1 MSIISRLITNNGSR
15 RSFKLSPLEM
25 LILGLIAVVVF
36 YLISLW
42 ITGAFEPAR
51 QATPAAAPAQLLDRA
66 LAATER
72 AQARMLTI
80 EKKLAALD
88 DRMDEIASQ
97 KTGDAKP
104 GANPRLNQRLDALDK
119 KVAALG
125 KGGPAPD
132 LAPLEA
138 RVLSLEKTIGDKPAK
153 ESLEQRLAGLETR
166 LDQVAR
172 AANAPSASPSQVDKI
187 TTRLAEAEQKL
198 DKVAKAANAPAAT
211 PMQVEK
217 LTSRLAGVEQHLDKV
232 ARAANAPAK
241 APAELKEINDR
252 LRALETRP
260 MAAGQ
265 APAKAAVP
273 QDLDDRLRKLE
284 KTLDKVEPSEA
295 HNAATLADLETRM
308 QNLERATP
316 KAGAAAGVAAASLAL
331 METRLQKFEAT
342 LQQTSESLRKVRAPV
357 ADPELNSRLER
368 LEKQSQVA
376 DRDAKQGQR
385 VNELDQ
391 RLGEIDKRLA
401 ALDKAQAITSRHLA
415 DMKEGVVPS
424 SAPPRASAPE
434 EKPPPKAKMLT
445 HKVRRGQTLYGLARR
460 YGVSVDDI
468 RRWNPRLLNRKN
480 LWVNED
486 LVIYTE
492 R

>member
-1 MSIISRLITNNGSR
+1 
-15 RSFKLSPLEM
+15 
-25 LILGLIAVVVF
+25 
-36 YLISLW
+36 
-42 ITGAFEPAR
+42 
-51 QATPAAAPAQLLDRA
+51 
-66 LAATER
+66 
-72 AQARMLTI
+72 
-80 EKKLAALD
+80 
-88 DRMDEIASQ
+88 
-97 KTGDAKP
+97 
-104 GANPRLNQRLDALDK
+104 
-119 KVAALG
+119 
-125 KGGPAPD
+125 
-132 LAPLEA
+132 
-138 RVLSLEKTIGDKPAK
+138 
-153 ESLEQRLAGLETR
+153 
-166 LDQVAR
+166 
-172 AANAPSASPSQVDKI
+172 
-187 TTRLAEAEQKL
+187 L

-232 ARAANAPAK
+232 ARASTALAK
-241 APAELKEINDR
+241 APAELKEIKDR
-252 LRALETRP
+252 LRALETRS
-260 MAAGQ
+260 AATGQ
-265 APAKAAVP
+265 APAKAAAP
-273 QDLDDRLRKLE
+273 SDLDDRLRKLE
-284 KTLDKVEPSEA
+284 KTLNKVEPSEA
-295 HNAATLADLETRM
+295 HNAATLANLETRM

-368 LEKQSQVA
+368 LEKQIQAA

-385 VNELDQ
+385 VKELDQ
-391 RLGEIDKRLA
+391 RLSEIDKRLA

-415 DMKEGVVPS
+415 DLKEETASPAP
-424 SAPPRASAPE
+424 APPRATAPE
-434 EKPPPKAKMLT
+434 EKPPPKAKMVT

-486 LVIYTE
+486 LVIYTD